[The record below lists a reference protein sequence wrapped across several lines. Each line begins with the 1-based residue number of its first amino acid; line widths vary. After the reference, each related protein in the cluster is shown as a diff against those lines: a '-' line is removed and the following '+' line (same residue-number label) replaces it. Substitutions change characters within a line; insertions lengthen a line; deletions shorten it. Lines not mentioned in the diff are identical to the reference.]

1 MPPSEKKQN
10 LSRDEVLQNKRE
22 TEKARLLRI
31 KSDPIKLAEY
41 KEKQKLQYLRKK
53 RVKENLLNK

>member
-53 RVKENLLNK
+53 KGSKKIY